1 VIIVDTTVLID
12 YLGGAA
18 NPHTEWI
25 ERELSQRPLG
35 LTDLILCEILQGIR
49 DESTFKQ
56 VRRELSKFVFFRTG
70 GEELAVAS
78 AHNYLFLRV
87 RGYTIR
93 KTIECLIGS
102 FCLLKGHS
110 LLHRDRDFDVFE
122 QHLGLAV
129 VHP

>member
-1 VIIVDTTVLID
+1 VIIVDTTVWID

-35 LTDLILCEILQGIR
+35 LTDLILCETLQGIR

-78 AHNYLFLRV
+78 AHNYRFLRV

-93 KTIECLIGS
+93 KTIDCLIGS
-102 FCLLKGHS
+102 FCLLEGHS

-122 QHLGLAV
+122 EHLGLAV